1 MLVCVWLEDDDVLLE
16 NDFVVEKRLKMAI
29 CMQSL
34 VGLLELVLPGA
45 LPDDRQSD
53 QSVRA
58 AVTSKL
64 SETSLEFAMMC
75 RGSLLEGYGV

>member
-45 LPDDRQSD
+45 LPDDRQS
-53 QSVRA
+53 VRA